1 MCNLMKTEHQIRKF
15 INEIPNLVKEM
26 TYEELVTACN
36 EHFPRLPII
45 VSDFNNQENF
55 FRQQQ
60 LPGKNLIYRARK
72 ITNQN
77 NTPHEY
83 LSDIDCIPNEK
94 KHLITEF
101 GRVNK
106 PQERMFYGALDY
118 SIACFETLSKGKDF
132 QNIASAMTTVGCWI
146 IDKPFKIA
154 QIPFSKKY
162 INKLEATTGLGNF
175 RISEEGIAKQEQH
188 YRQLLASDLEY
199 DKMQLF
205 ADAFA
210 NFEIENEHDYYL
222 SNYYKDRV
230 FNKIENFKLDIE
242 FGAIQYPSVPSSF
255 ERDNIVLLPEV
266 AENSLT
272 FLNGMQ
278 VWVVFD
284 KENMK
289 NLQFLPIEQM
299 VRCDSEGKLNWR

>member
-1 MCNLMKTEHQIRKF
+1 MKTDYQIKKF
-15 INEIPNLVKEM
+15 ITAIPNLVKEM
-26 TYEELVTACN
+26 TYDELVKACN

-45 VSDFNNQENF
+45 ISDFNNQDYF

-60 LPGKNLIYRARK
+60 LSGKNLIYRARK
-72 ITNQN
+72 IINSIN
-77 NTPHEY
+77 SPHRF
-83 LSDIDCIPNEK
+83 LRDIDCIPEDK

-106 PQERMFYGALDY
+106 PNERMFYGALDY

-132 QNIASAMTTVGCWI
+132 QSTASAMTTVGCWLI
-146 IDKPFKIA
+146 EKPFKIA

-162 INKLEATTGLGNF
+162 VEKLQSTTGVGNY
-175 RISEEGIAKQEQH
+175 RISEEYILKQEQH
-188 YRQLLASDLEY
+188 YRQLLSSELEY
-199 DKMQLF
+199 QKMQLF

-210 NFEIENEHDYYL
+210 NFEIESEHDYYL
-222 SNYYKDRV
+222 SNYYKDRI
-230 FNKIENFKLDIE
+230 FNQIEGFKINME

-255 ERDNIVLLPEV
+255 ERDNIVLLPKV
-266 AENSLT
+266 AEKSLFFFNS
-272 FLNGMQ
+272 MQ

-289 NLQFLPIEQM
+289 NIQFIPIKQM
-299 VRCDSEGKLNWR
+299 VKADSEGKLNWR